1 MEGRNWYKTGLKR
14 AQKKEVQRNDWK
26 NVEMDSVRYVNG
38 QQAEYSQR
46 QQWENI
52 NAWKAKVDGATGG
65 LQEIMPMKQA
75 MVDDTWQTLYRDNK
89 MSDKEREER
98 FERMDACQENGINA
112 AKELQKDTFRIKEGE
127 NRETRENRLLG
138 VSMDDSQM
146 DMEQRY
152 QHYEEL
158 LGEFKEIPE
167 DALQLPKKE
176 DALVEHFKKYGE
188 VLQRGASLGQ
198 LLNDMH
204 RDDFPLTEIEEAQL
218 RTVSIL
224 AQDTW
229 SMLQSRMECMS
240 NVFHGI
246 LSENEQ
252 KKLKSAIKKANSD
265 EDLPEEWKNLAQN
278 NPKFS
283 EYLGSMKKIV
293 ELENGEDAK
302 LKLEQ
307 RIRVARS
314 QAATAVMKEPLV
326 TRRLTKKERRLIAQ
340 PRLEEHEEAKKYFDV
355 SVKMHT
361 VNAAK
366 DYAEWAEEEADAR
379 RKKALEDGASEE
391 EIAKIKVR
399 QTVRHVYFMLDN
411 SGTEEAKQKNKAR
424 LTAYYSEDRAVRH
437 SEYEKLIKEF
447 EAFPDEALVLPK
459 KPKELLEFAKKYY
472 RTLIFA
478 SEAHS
483 IMDEMKKDGYVLEDE
498 SDTKLRGRIAAFMDV
513 STVLSA
519 HLRVMATYSYCVE
532 PETEALRR
540 KILKLDGVLEQK
552 KHNCKDFNNYV
563 SNLELI
569 YREEL
574 MAEKSV
580 RTKVYQ
586 LEPSAEETNPENK
599 EEDRKEAAEKR
610 KAEEKKSAEQRI
622 AHNVERVRRTK
633 LDRQMREAGYK
644 PNCRWV
650 CNESNAR
657 GSREVSELDIRKGKA
672 VRVTRRNFNPAF
684 QFLGLAEL
692 SEEQLTDRL
701 EQQSAHENVCVKAEE
716 LMFGQFKQDRHID
729 ELMEKS
735 GDKAENIP
743 ATVQMIRAMMPVEES
758 EETREEMVGLTKE
771 LPDMKT
777 IDRNI
782 MYDNILDRIEE
793 QLDTVKL
800 EELKRG
806 NDEEILE
813 TYSKY
818 KNVFAIGSN
827 LEDWLAEITKDGYEI
842 EPGRLEKLKAMGRL
856 LAMYNDYIGG
866 RVSELSSTLFGLIT
880 EEETAQACVDN
891 TFLTRPETIRAM
903 EQAPY
908 KGNVDDVP
916 AFVDGAYR
924 RINAKKLL
932 KDNPQ
937 ADYDACLEQVR
948 AERQKEKQNQ
958 QEEKKDQQEEK
969 KDQQEEKK
977 DQQEEKKDQQENRT
991 GENT

>member
-75 MVDDTWQTLYRDNK
+75 MVDDTWQTIYRDNK

-112 AKELQKDTFRIKEGE
+112 KEELQKDMFRMRDEE
-127 NRETRENRLLG
+127 SREAREARVLG
-138 VSMDDSQM
+138 VNMNDNQM
-146 DMEQRY
+146 NMEQRY
-152 QHYEEL
+152 QRYEEL
-158 LGEFKEIPE
+158 LGEFREIPE

-176 DALVEHFKKYGE
+176 DALVEHFRKYGE
-188 VLQRGASLGQ
+188 VLQRGAALGQ
-198 LLNDMH
+198 LLKDMH

-246 LSENEQ
+246 LSEKEQ
-252 KKLKSAIKKANSD
+252 KQLKSAIKKADSD
-265 EDLPEEWKNLAQN
+265 EKLPEKWKQLAQS
-278 NPKFS
+278 NPEFAK
-283 EYLGSMKKIV
+283 YLESMKEVVKQ
-293 ELENGEDAK
+293 ENGENAK

-314 QAATAVMKEPLV
+314 QAAMAVMEEPLV
-326 TRRLTKKERRLIAQ
+326 TRRLTAKERIQIVQ
-340 PRLEEHEEAKKYFDV
+340 PRLAEHEEAGKFV
-355 SVKMHT
+355 GN
-361 VNAAK
+361 VNKLFTGNVEK
-366 DYAEWAEEEADAR
+366 DCEKWAEEEAETR
-379 RKKALEDGASEE
+379 RKKARESGASEE
-391 EIAKIKVR
+391 EIAQIEVR
-399 QTVRHVYFMLDN
+399 QVDRHVYIMLDN
-411 SGTEEAKQKNKAR
+411 SGNEEAERKNKAR
-424 LTAYYSEDRAVRH
+424 LTAYYSESQEERYK
-437 SEYEKLIKEF
+437 EYAKLIEEF
-447 EAFPDEALVLPK
+447 KAFPDEALVLPR
-459 KPKELLEFAKKYY
+459 KPKEILQFAEKYY
-472 RTLIFA
+472 RMLKLA
-478 SEAHS
+478 VEAHN

-498 SDTKLRGRIAAFMDV
+498 SDTKLRGRIGAFMNV
-513 STVLSA
+513 STMLST
-519 HLRVMATYSYCVE
+519 HLKIMATYSYCME

-540 KILKLDGVLEQK
+540 KILRLDKDDAFTRK
-552 KHNCKDFNNYV
+552 KGSSIDYNIYV
-563 SNLELI
+563 SNLELL

-574 MAEKSV
+574 KAEKSV
-580 RTKVYQ
+580 AHCVYE
-586 LEPSAEETNPENK
+586 LEPSAEETDMK
-599 EEDRKEAAEKR
+599 KTEEDRKEAAEKR

-827 LEDWLAEITKDGYEI
+827 LEDWLAEITGNGYEI
-842 EPGRLEKLKAMGRL
+842 ETDRLEKLKAMGRL
-856 LAMYNDYIGG
+856 LALYNDYIGG

-958 QEEKKDQQEEK
+958 QKEKQNQQEEK
-969 KDQQEEKK
+969 KE
-977 DQQEEKKDQQENRT
+977 QQENRT

>member
-14 AQKKEVQRNDWK
+14 AQKKEAQRNDWK

-52 NAWKAKVDGATGG
+52 NAWKAKVDDVTGG
-65 LQEIMPMKQA
+65 LQELMPMKQA
-75 MVDDTWQTLYRDNK
+75 MVDDTWQMLYRDNK
-89 MSDKEREER
+89 ISNKEREER
-98 FERMDACQENGINA
+98 FERMDACQQNGIDA

-138 VSMDDSQM
+138 VSMADSQM
-146 DMEQRY
+146 DMERRY

-176 DALVEHFKKYGE
+176 KALVEHFRKYGE
-188 VLQRGASLGQ
+188 MLQRGASLGQ
-198 LLNDMH
+198 LIDDM
-204 RDDFPLTEIEEAQL
+204 RKDDFPLTEREEAQL
-218 RTVSIL
+218 RTVGIL
-224 AQDTW
+224 AKDTW

-246 LSENEQ
+246 LSEKEQ
-252 KKLKSAIKKANSD
+252 KKLKSAIKKADSD
-265 EDLPEEWKNLAQN
+265 ETLPEEWKNLAQN
-278 NPKFS
+278 NPEFAK
-283 EYLGSMKKIV
+283 YLESMKKV
-293 ELENGEDAK
+293 VKQENGEDTK
-302 LKLEQ
+302 LKLDQ

-314 QAATAVMKEPLV
+314 QAAMAVMEKPLV
-326 TRRLTKKERRLIAQ
+326 TRRLTAKERIQIVQ
-340 PRLEEHEEAKKYFDV
+340 PRLAEHEEAGKFV
-355 SVKMHT
+355 GN
-361 VNAAK
+361 VNKLFTGNVEK
-366 DYAEWAEEEADAR
+366 DCEKWAEEEAETR
-379 RKKALEDGASEE
+379 RKKARESGASEE
-391 EIAKIKVR
+391 EIAQIEVR
-399 QTVRHVYFMLDN
+399 QVDRHVYIMLDN
-411 SGTEEAKQKNKAR
+411 SGNEEAERKNKAR
-424 LTAYYSEDRAVRH
+424 LTAYYSESQEERYK
-437 SEYEKLIKEF
+437 EYAKLIEEF
-447 EAFPDEALVLPK
+447 KAFPDEALVLPR
-459 KPKELLEFAKKYY
+459 KPKEILQFAEKYY
-472 RTLIFA
+472 RMLKLA
-478 SEAHS
+478 VEAHN
-483 IMDEMKKDGYVLEDE
+483 IMDEMKKDGYMLDDKA
-498 SDTKLRGRIAAFMDV
+498 DTKLRGRIGAFMNV
-513 STVLSA
+513 STMLST
-519 HLRVMATYSYCVE
+519 HLKIMATYSYCME

-540 KILKLDGVLEQK
+540 KILRLDKDDAFTRK
-552 KHNCKDFNNYV
+552 KGSSIDYNIYV
-563 SNLELI
+563 SNLELL

-574 MAEKSV
+574 KAEKSV
-580 RTKVYQ
+580 APRVYE
-586 LEPSAEETNPENK
+586 LEPSAEETDMK
-599 EEDRKEAAEKR
+599 KTEEERKAAAEKR
-610 KAEEKKSAEQRI
+610 KADEKKVAEQRV
-622 AHNVERVRRTK
+622 ADNVEKIRQTK
-633 LDRQMREAGYK
+633 LDNQMREAGYK

-650 CNESNAR
+650 GN
-657 GSREVSELDIRKGKA
+657 GSFAYGSKEVSRLDIRNGKA
-672 VRVTRRNFNPAF
+672 IRVTSRKFNPAF
-684 QFLGLAEL
+684 KFLGLKEL
-692 SEEQLTDRL
+692 TQEQLTDRL
-701 EQQSAHENVCVKAEE
+701 EQQSAYENVCVKAEE

-735 GDKAENIP
+735 GDKAENMP
-743 ATVQMIRAMMPVEES
+743 ATVQMIRAMMRGAES
-758 EETREEMVGLTKE
+758 EEVREEMAGVTKE

-880 EEETAQACVDN
+880 EEETAQVCVDN
-891 TFLTRPETIRAM
+891 SFLTKPEKISAM

-948 AERQKEKQNQ
+948 AEKQK
-958 QEEKKDQQEEK
+958 EKKDQQEEK

>member
-14 AQKKEVQRNDWK
+14 AQKKEAQRNDWK
-26 NVEMDSVRYVNG
+26 NVERVQYIGINHEDYLRI
-38 QQAEYSQR
+38 

-52 NAWKAKVDGATGG
+52 NALKARIDDVTGN
-65 LQEIMPMKQA
+65 LQEIMPMKRA
-75 MVDDTWQTLYRDNK
+75 MVDETWQTLYRDNK
-89 MSDKEREER
+89 MSNKEREER
-98 FERMDACQENGINA
+98 FERMDACQQNGINA
-112 AKELQKDTFRIKEGE
+112 KEELQKDMFRMRDEE
-127 NRETRENRLLG
+127 SREAREARVLG
-138 VSMDDSQM
+138 VNMNDNQM
-146 DMEQRY
+146 NMEQRY
-152 QHYEEL
+152 QRYEEL
-158 LGEFKEIPE
+158 LGEFREIPE

-176 DALVEHFKKYGE
+176 DALVEHFRKYGE
-188 VLQRGASLGQ
+188 VLQRGAALGQ
-198 LLNDMH
+198 LLMDMH

-246 LSENEQ
+246 LSEKEQ
-252 KKLKSAIKKANSD
+252 KQLKSAIKKADSD
-265 EDLPEEWKNLAQN
+265 EKLPEKWKQLAQS
-278 NPKFS
+278 NPEFAK
-283 EYLGSMKKIV
+283 YLESMKEVVKQ
-293 ELENGEDAK
+293 ENGENAK

-314 QAATAVMKEPLV
+314 QAAMAVMEEPLV
-326 TRRLTKKERRLIAQ
+326 TRRLTAKERIQIVQ
-340 PRLEEHEEAKKYFDV
+340 PRLAEHEEAGKFV
-355 SVKMHT
+355 GN
-361 VNAAK
+361 VNKLFTGNVEK
-366 DYAEWAEEEADAR
+366 DCEKWAEEEAETR
-379 RKKALEDGASEE
+379 RKKARESGASEE
-391 EIAKIKVR
+391 EIAQIEVR
-399 QTVRHVYFMLDN
+399 QVDRHVYIMLDN
-411 SGTEEAKQKNKAR
+411 SGNEEAERKNKAR
-424 LTAYYSEDRAVRH
+424 LTAYYSESQEERYK
-437 SEYEKLIKEF
+437 EYAKLIEEF
-447 EAFPDEALVLPK
+447 EAFPDEALVLPR
-459 KPKELLEFAKKYY
+459 KPKEILQFAEKYY
-472 RTLIFA
+472 RMLKLA
-478 SEAHS
+478 VEAHN
-483 IMDEMKKDGYVLEDE
+483 IMDEMKKDGYMLDDKA
-498 SDTKLRGRIAAFMDV
+498 DTKLRGRIGAFMNV
-513 STVLSA
+513 STMLST
-519 HLRVMATYSYCVE
+519 HLKIMATYSYCME

-540 KILKLDGVLEQK
+540 KILRLDKDDAFTRK
-552 KHNCKDFNNYV
+552 KGSSIDYNIYV
-563 SNLELI
+563 SNLELL

-574 MAEKSV
+574 KAEKSV
-580 RTKVYQ
+580 AHCVYE
-586 LEPSAEETNPENK
+586 LEPSAEETDMK
-599 EEDRKEAAEKR
+599 KTEEERKAAAEKR
-610 KAEEKKSAEQRI
+610 KADDKKNAEQRV
-622 AHNVERVRRTK
+622 ADNVEKIRQTK
-633 LDRQMREAGYK
+633 LDNQMREAGYK

-650 CNESNAR
+650 GN
-657 GSREVSELDIRKGKA
+657 GSFAYGSKEVSRLDIRNGKA
-672 VRVTRRNFNPAF
+672 IRVTSRKFNPAF
-684 QFLGLAEL
+684 KFLGLKEL
-692 SEEQLTDRL
+692 TQEQLTDRL
-701 EQQSAHENVCVKAEE
+701 EQQSAYENVCVKAEE

-735 GDKAENIP
+735 GDKAENMP
-743 ATVQMIRAMMPVEES
+743 ATVQMIRAMMRGAES
-758 EETREEMVGLTKE
+758 EEVREEMAGVTKE

-842 EPGRLEKLKAMGRL
+842 ETDRLEKLKAMGRL

-908 KGNVDDVP
+908 KGNLDDVP

-958 QEEKKDQQEEK
+958 QKEKQNQQEEK
-969 KDQQEEKK
+969 KE
-977 DQQEEKKDQQENRT
+977 QQENRT